1 LTAINA
7 KGLSK
12 YYDTVKAVDSLNLEV
27 PENTVFGFLGPNGAG
42 KTTTVKLFTGFA
54 HPTAGEA
61 WVAGEKVGDGN
72 LALKAKIGLLPD
84 VPAFY
89 DWMTGRE
96 FMQFVGELHHLTPD
110 DIKKRTE
117 ELLELVELKK
127 AGNRR
132 VGGYSRGMRQRLGIA
147 QALINRPKVL
157 FLDEPTSALDPIGR
171 REVLKLILRLKENT
185 TIFMSSHILSDVE
198 RVCSMVGIIN
208 KGKLITVSSVEAL
221 QKKYARSVFEME
233 FMEDAGQFVESL
245 KKIPWLAEPA
255 IVVDNGTP
263 QVKVRA
269 LDIDRARKEL
279 PRVIG
284 ESGLTLTRYELSLPS
299 IEDIFVEILTNG
311 EKK

>member
-1 LTAINA
+1 MTAIDVR
-7 KGLSK
+7 GLSK
-12 YYDTVKAVDSLNLEV
+12 HYGTIKALDNLNLEV
-27 PENTVFGFLGPNGAG
+27 PENAVFGFLGPNGAG
-42 KTTTVKLFTGFA
+42 KTTTIKLLTGFA
-54 HPTAGEA
+54 HPTAGKA

-72 LALKAKIGLLPD
+72 LGLQAKIGLLPD

-89 DWMTGRE
+89 DWMTGRD
-96 FMQFVGELHHLTPD
+96 FMQFVGELHSLTPD
-110 DIKKRTE
+110 DIKKRTD

-147 QALINRPKVL
+147 QALINHPKVL

-185 TIFMSSHILSDVE
+185 TIFMSSHILSDIE
-198 RVCSMVGIIN
+198 RVCSMVGIID
-208 KGKLITVSSVEAL
+208 KGKLITVSTVEAL

-233 FMEDAGQFVESL
+233 FMEDATQFVESL
-245 KKIPWLAEPA
+245 KKIPWLTEPA
-255 IVVDNGTP
+255 ITVDSGTP
-263 QVKVRA
+263 QLKVRA

-279 PRVIG
+279 PRLVG

-311 EKK
+311 DKK